1 MKYLGLNDGLEA
13 LELTINA
20 LNCQKTATGRLYNVK
35 RASKEL
41 ARASK
46 S

>member
-20 LNCQKTATGRLYNVK
+20 LKMFKLPKNGQEVGFPG
-35 RASKEL
+35 
-41 ARASK
+41 
-46 S
+46 